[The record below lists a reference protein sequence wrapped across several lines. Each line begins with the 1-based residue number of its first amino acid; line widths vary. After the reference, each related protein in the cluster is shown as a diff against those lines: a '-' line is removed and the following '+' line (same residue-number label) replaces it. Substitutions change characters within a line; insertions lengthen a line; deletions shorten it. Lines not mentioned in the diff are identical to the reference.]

1 MNSNSLCNS
10 SSSTAVAAILH
21 SRFIPLFNAT
31 STSPRRKFESE
42 LRPAAQSVI
51 SYRRPWKKLFVKKIF
66 IGSLGPDRKTVSRDL
81 RRACL
86 EQEGRR
92 HRRSRSC
99 RNFQLHRFFRDL
111 FVNIRA
117 AAKSDRERN

>member
-1 MNSNSLCNS
+1 MNSNSLYNLSC
-10 SSSTAVAAILH
+10 STAVAATLR
-21 SRFIPLFNAT
+21 SRFIPLCSAT
-31 STSPRRKFESE
+31 STSPRPTFESE

-99 RNFQLHRFFRDL
+99 RNFQLHRLLRDL
-111 FVNIRA
+111 FGHIGA
-117 AAKSDRERN
+117 AVKSDRERN